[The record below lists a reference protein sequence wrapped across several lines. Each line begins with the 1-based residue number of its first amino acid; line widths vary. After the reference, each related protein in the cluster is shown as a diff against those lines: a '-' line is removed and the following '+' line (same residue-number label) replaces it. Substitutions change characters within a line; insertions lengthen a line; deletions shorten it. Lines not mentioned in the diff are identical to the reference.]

1 MRRLEVFRRIKCLQH
16 HLVRHAG
23 AAADAADAA
32 GAEADATDVDASE

>member
-23 AAADAADAA
+23 AAADAVADAVD
-32 GAEADATDVDASE
+32 ADSVDASE

>member
-23 AAADAADAA
+23 AADDAGADAADADSI
-32 GAEADATDVDASE
+32 DACE